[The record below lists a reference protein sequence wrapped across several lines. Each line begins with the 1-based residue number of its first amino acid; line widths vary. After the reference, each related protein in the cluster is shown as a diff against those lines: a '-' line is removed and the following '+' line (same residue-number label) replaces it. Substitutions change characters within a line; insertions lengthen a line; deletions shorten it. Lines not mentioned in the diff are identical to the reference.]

1 MGSHS
6 CGEND
11 QWSRHSAFI
20 NEMSPNKEMFLSGL
34 FFSSKSRT
42 KHNRALKNT
51 GGVTVP
57 ICNEGKN
64 TWYYRGKTAVAE
76 EEQAQT

>member
-1 MGSHS
+1 
-6 CGEND
+6 
-11 QWSRHSAFI
+11 
-20 NEMSPNKEMFLSGL
+20 MFLSGL
-34 FFSSKSRT
+34 FFSSKSCT

-57 ICNEGKN
+57 ICNEGEN